1 MKTEVI
7 LKDVKTIEE
16 LDAQREAFLEKMRLE
31 DAKYLEKRCQLVNE
45 ERERR
50 QKEAQDWCDN
60 LTDEIWEGYNV
71 GPKEVAKLIVDRA
84 WETGHSLGYYEVRC
98 HAESLAEYTEKVV
111 KITERNVRIKKNG
124 SD

>member
-1 MKTEVI
+1 METEAI
-7 LKDVKTIEE
+7 LKDVKTVEE

-31 DAKYLEKRCQLVNE
+31 DTKYLEKRCQLVDE

-50 QKEAQDWCDN
+50 QKEVKNWRDN
-60 LTDEIWEGYNV
+60 LVDEIWKGYDV

-84 WETGHSLGYYEVRC
+84 WELGHSFGYDEVHS

-111 KITERNVRIKKNG
+111 KITAEMCY
-124 SD
+124 

>member
-50 QKEAQDWCDN
+50 KKEEHDWRDQ
-60 LTDEIWEGYNV
+60 LKRDIWSYYDL
-71 GPKEVAKLIVDRA
+71 GPKEIAKMIVDRA
-84 WETGHSLGYYEVRC
+84 WDEGHAYGYGEVKAK
-98 HAESLAEYTEKVV
+98 AESLAKYTEKVV
-111 KITERNVRIKKNG
+111 KITEEMCE
-124 SD
+124 